1 MRKIHKY
8 TMFTSGR
15 GQYEKIFLENNI
27 IRYSNDL
34 HFELQYNNEKNK
46 SCNPLEIYHP
56 DDIRSAWTNPNPMF
70 LYVDGEYIGN
80 PDFSFDYVASD
91 YNDTDGE
98 RWKK

>member
-1 MRKIHKY
+1 MH
-8 TMFTSGR
+8 
-15 GQYEKIFLENNI
+15 L
-27 IRYSNDL
+27 
-34 HFELQYNNEKNK
+34 
-46 SCNPLEIYHP
+46 
-56 DDIRSAWTNPNPMF
+56 F